1 MEEVE
6 VVDEEEAELVDVEMV
21 DVADVEEDV
30 LKMEAVDIAGSS
42 SG

>member
-6 VVDEEEAELVDVEMV
+6 VVDEEEAELVDV
-21 DVADVEEDV
+21 ADVEEDV
-30 LKMEAVDIAGSS
+30 LEMEAVDIAGSS